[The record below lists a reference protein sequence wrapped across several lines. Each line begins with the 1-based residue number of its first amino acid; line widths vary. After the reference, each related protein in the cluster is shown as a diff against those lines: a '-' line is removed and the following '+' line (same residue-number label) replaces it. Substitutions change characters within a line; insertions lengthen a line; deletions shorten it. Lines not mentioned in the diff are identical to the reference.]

1 MKRVLLAAGLAAV
14 FLSVT
19 ANSFAGDWP
28 EWRGPNRD
36 GTTSE
41 SVGWLSGELKTV
53 WRMNF
58 GDGFSAVSVVGD
70 RAYTMTSDEESEY
83 LVCLDVK
90 TGDEHW
96 RQRTD
101 AIFKD
106 RQGGDGPRAT
116 PAVVNGMVYTISAHG
131 KLHAMNAESGE
142 PAWMK
147 DLVKAYSGRKPYWGY
162 SGSPLVIGNVVYAEA
177 GGPNGQCFVAIDAKT
192 GDTVWTSNS
201 SKPGYAT
208 PALMNLAGMEQLVF
222 FPADG
227 AVGISLTGEPL
238 WSYPWKT
245 SYDVN
250 SATPLQVND
259 RRLLLASGYDKGT
272 SVVEIA
278 KENGSYTASGVWTN
292 KVLKSQMASPV
303 FKDGYIYGFDGG
315 TLKCVNADTGDD
327 SWAVT
332 RTFGRGTVILAND
345 KLVILGEQGNLAV
358 ADAAPGAY
366 KEHVHKMAIETAR
379 KGWTSPSLSN
389 GFLFIRSLKEIACID
404 VR

>member
-1 MKRVLLAAGLAAV
+1 MKRILLAAGLSAV

-19 ANSFAGDWP
+19 ANSLAADWP
-28 EWRGPNRD
+28 EWRGANRD
-36 GTTSE
+36 GTTTE
-41 SVGWLSGELKTV
+41 SVGWLSGEMKTV
-53 WRMNF
+53 WRMEF

-70 RAYTMTSDEESEY
+70 RAYTMTSDGESEY
-83 LVCLDVK
+83 LVCLDTK

-101 AIFKD
+101 SIFKD

-116 PAVVNGMVYTISAHG
+116 PAVVDGMVYTISAHG
-131 KLHAMNAESGE
+131 KLHAMNADSGD
-142 PAWMK
+142 PAWTK
-147 DLVKAYSGRKPYWGY
+147 NLVSVYKGRKPYWGY
-162 SGSPLVIGNVVYAEA
+162 SGSPLVIDNVVYAEA
-177 GGPNGQCFVAIDAKT
+177 GGPNGQCFVAINAVT

-208 PALMNLAGMEQLVF
+208 PALMNLAGVEQLVF
-222 FPADG
+222 FPAEG

-238 WSYPWKT
+238 WSYAWKT

-250 SATPLQVND
+250 SATPLQLNEN
-259 RRLLLASGYDKGT
+259 RLLLASGYDKGT

-278 KENGSYTASGVWTN
+278 NEDGSYAASGVWTN

-303 FKDGYIYGFDGG
+303 YKDGHIYGFDGK
-315 TLKCVNADTGDD
+315 TLKCVKADTGEE
-327 SWAVT
+327 SWAKA
-332 RTFGRGTVILAND
+332 RAFGRGTLILAND
-345 KLVILGEQGNLAV
+345 KLVILGEGGNLAI
-358 ADAAPGAY
+358 ADATPAAY
-366 KEHVHKMAIETAR
+366 NEHVHAMAIDSAG